1 MVSRNDPALLL
12 GPVLDLAFPV
22 VAGRALPVEHGQALY
37 DALRGACPDLPAIAG
52 LGIHAVEG
60 APGAEPGMLELAA
73 QAEVKLRVPLAAVPV
88 LGTLAGRELDLQGRR
103 LSLGVPRQTLLAPFP
118 ALWAHRVLL
127 PVKELGRMELQA
139 FVERHFRAGFPGAAV
154 AAVDLPGRP
163 GHKSICFA
171 VAVRNLD
178 PRSSLRLQSEGFGG
192 GRALGFG
199 LFVPNPRRAERLN
212 LALVGRSD

>member
-1 MVSRNDPALLL
+1 MASRNDPALLL

-37 DALRGACPDLPAIAG
+37 DALRGACPGLPAIAG

-60 APGAEPGMLELAA
+60 APGVEPGMLELGAE
-73 QAEVKLRVPLAAVPV
+73 AEVKLRMPLAAVPV
-88 LGTLAGRELDLQGRR
+88 FGALAGRELDLQGRR
-103 LSLGVPRQTLLAPFP
+103 LFLGAPRQTLLAPFP

-127 PVKELGRMELQA
+127 PVKELGCMEPQA
-139 FVERHFRAGFPGAAV
+139 YVERHFRAHFPGAA
-154 AAVDLPGRP
+154 AAVVDLHARP

-178 PRSSLRLQSEGFGG
+178 PRSSLRLQTDGFGSE
-192 GRALGFG
+192 RALGFG
-199 LFVPNPRRAERLN
+199 LFVPNPRRAERLD
-212 LALVGRSD
+212 LALVARGD